1 MNTSTTTAQSA
12 ATRTIVCIHEDRP
25 SCIPGAKLTAL
36 SMRDHYPQLEVV
48 ISCPDP
54 EPAFAAWIERQPG
67 IRLLHTPEL
76 TNCGF
81 NIKARLLL
89 RQLDEGYDNVLW
101 VDSDIV
107 AIRPLA
113 TRLDAHAPDVFVATE
128 ETYWGQQQGGTKRTT
143 DWGLTPGREMPATVN
158 SGILRVTEQH
168 RGLLNAWQQMLAHP
182 TYRAVQKMPW
192 YERPLHMITDQ
203 EVLTGLLGSKQ
214 FADVPLMLLQR
225 GRDIAQ
231 CFGPSGFTPLE
242 RLRCMT
248 AELPAFVHAMG
259 PKPWDR
265 SALLSV
271 NGEEPAMLKLRRYYE
286 NVALEL
292 SPYLALA
299 PRYREALGA
308 DAGWMERRSFVA
320 RLGSTLTGNHP
331 VLQGMPLAVFDST
344 VRLLRRELGLGRIQ
358 DRAEFVL
365 TESPLAPS

>member
-1 MNTSTTTAQSA
+1 MTSAQS

-25 SCIPGAKLTAL
+25 SCMPGAKLTAL

-48 ISCPDP
+48 ISCPNP
-54 EPAFAAWIERQPG
+54 SPAFEDWIEQQAG

-76 TNCGF
+76 TDCGF
-81 NIKARLLL
+81 NIKPRLLL
-89 RQLDEGYDNVLW
+89 RQLDEGYDNVIW

-113 TRLDAHAPDVFVATE
+113 TRLDVHAPDVFVATQ
-128 ETYWGQQQGGTKRTT
+128 ETYWGQQQGGTKRTI
-143 DWGLTPGREMPATVN
+143 DWGLTPGRDMPVTVN
-158 SGILRVTEQH
+158 SGILRVTEHH
-168 RGLLNAWQQMLAHP
+168 RELLNAWQQMLAHP

-203 EVLTGLLGSKQ
+203 EVLTGLLGSGQ
-214 FADVPLMLLQR
+214 FADVPLLLLQR

-242 RLRCMT
+242 RMRCIAADM
-248 AELPAFVHAMG
+248 PAFVHAMG

-265 SALLSV
+265 SALLAV
-271 NGEEPAMLKLRRYYE
+271 IGEEPSMLKLRRYYE

-292 SPYLALA
+292 SPYFALA
-299 PRYREALGA
+299 PRYREAL
-308 DAGWMERRSFVA
+308 AGDDDWMHRRSNVA
-320 RLGSTLTGNHP
+320 RFLSALTGNHP
-331 VLQGMPLAVFDST
+331 ILQGMPLAMFDST
-344 VRLLRRELGLGRIQ
+344 IRVLRRELGMGRIQ

-365 TESPLAPS
+365 TESPLVP